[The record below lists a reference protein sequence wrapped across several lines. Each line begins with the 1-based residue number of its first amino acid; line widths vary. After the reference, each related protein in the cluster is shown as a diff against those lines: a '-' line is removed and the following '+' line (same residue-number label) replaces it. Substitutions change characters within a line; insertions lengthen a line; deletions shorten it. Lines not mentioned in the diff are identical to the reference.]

1 MLTSAPWKNTY
12 TNSHKQSS
20 REKIEMEK
28 SEARRL
34 RTDLSPAERERFEK
48 YGSIDFKSAGA
59 TRKRRRRASLPYSH
73 DPGDPALAPPN
84 PPTRPIARRKPN
96 PLHTL

>member
-20 REKIEMEK
+20 REKIEIEK

-34 RTDLSPAERERFEK
+34 RTDLSPAERERFEQD
-48 YGSIDFKSAGA
+48 GSIDFKSAA
-59 TRKRRRRASLPYSH
+59 APRKRGGSAPVPYSH
-73 DPGDPALAPPN
+73 PAGGAAVAA
-84 PPTRPIARRKPN
+84 PTRTRARLGPAQPN
-96 PLHTL
+96 RIH